1 MPMAGEGADDEL
13 DEERGPGGHGTQD
26 APLEDTHDTND
37 DERIGGVVAQTRA
50 DMLIDTLHGDVRS
63 TLERRL
69 SDAGIEVDPP
79 TMDDLVARVESD
91 DVDVTDP
98 GVEQN

>member
-1 MPMAGEGADDEL
+1 MAGDAPEDGA
-13 DEERGPGGHGTQD
+13 EERGPAGGGTQD
-26 APLEDTHDTND
+26 APIEDTHETND
-37 DERIGGVVAQTRA
+37 DERIGGIVAQTRA

-69 SDAGIEVDPP
+69 SDAGIEVGPQAL
-79 TMDDLVARVESD
+79 DDLVARVESD